1 MSDGIYAQPSVKF
14 AYIGKVLHSVPAQI
28 IRCMEISLQNPFP
41 FFFQKSF
48 LVKYCIEENTLFVAA
63 VNFP

>member
-14 AYIGKVLHSVPAQI
+14 AYIGKVLHSVPDQI

-41 FFFQKSF
+41 FFSR
-48 LVKYCIEENTLFVAA
+48 NLFCEILH
-63 VNFP
+63 